1 MCGSLL
7 EFFSGDLIK
16 LNTTIGASEQR
27 KWLNDPEGI
36 SSGVVAFVLSSKIL
50 FSAVYKQDCSV
61 YFFLFLA

>member
-27 KWLNDPEGI
+27 KWLNDPEG
-36 SSGVVAFVLSSKIL
+36 GCLLMVAFVLSSKIL
-50 FSAVYKQDCSV
+50 FSVVHEQVFSSV
-61 YFFLFLA
+61 GKILFL